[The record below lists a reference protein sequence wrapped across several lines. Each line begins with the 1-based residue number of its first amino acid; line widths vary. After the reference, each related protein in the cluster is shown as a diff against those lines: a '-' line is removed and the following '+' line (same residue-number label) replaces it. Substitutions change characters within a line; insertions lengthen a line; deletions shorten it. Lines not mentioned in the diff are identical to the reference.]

1 MTSTNHLEYLCPQC
15 GDVNGIAQEEIK
27 DMYQEQY
34 AACANCHSQL
44 ELVPACGIGD
54 QINLVVSVATPDLPP
69 R

>member
-1 MTSTNHLEYLCPQC
+1 MTSTNNLEYLCPRC
-15 GDVNGIAQEEIK
+15 GHVNGISQEEIK

-34 AACANCHSQL
+34 AACSNCHSQL

-54 QINLVVSVATPDLPP
+54 QINLVVSVAAPDLPQ